1 MKLAAAT
8 GLEPAELLAR
18 SCMVPEWLVL
28 KLNGFVVK
36 VVQVVPPS
44 IEYSLVT
51 VAAVPSAALLHV
63 TVTRSPSL
71 VQETDVNEAG
81 KVMKSPGMTLEFA
94 DALVAQVP

>member
-1 MKLAAAT
+1 
-8 GLEPAELLAR
+8 
-18 SCMVPEWLVL
+18 MVPEWLVL

-71 VQETDVNEAG
+71 VQETDVNEDG
-81 KVMKSPGMTLEFA
+81 KVIKLPDTTLELA
-94 DALVAQVP
+94 EPLVAYTP